1 MKYKLTFL
9 LDSKN
14 PWFEKY
20 LRKYNFRLKN
30 KYIIKISKNYN
41 NIKNQDIV
49 FILSYTRIL
58 PSQFLKKNK
67 LNLIVHE
74 SKLPKDKG
82 FAPVA
87 YQVLKNKRTIHLS
100 LFEAVKKV
108 DSGPIFLRDKFI
120 LNGTEL
126 SEELRAKQAFG
137 KLKII
142 KKFLLKYPK
151 LISKKQTGKGNF
163 NKKRKPKDSKIN
175 INKSI
180 KSQFNLLRVSDNES
194 YPCYFEYKK
203 QKYVLKIYKKNKY
216 DN

>member
-1 MKYKLTFL
+1 M
-9 LDSKN
+9 
-14 PWFEKY
+14 
-20 LRKYNFRLKN
+20 N
-30 KYIIKISKNYN
+30 KAYFTQINSE
-41 NIKNQDIV
+41 
-49 FILSYTRIL
+49 
-58 PSQFLKKNK
+58 LKKSRGIIIPHAGK
-67 LNLIVHE
+67 KYAGMCRK
-74 SKLPKDKG
+74 SAFQYLP
-82 FAPVA
+82 
-87 YQVLKNKRTIHLS
+87 RTN
-100 LFEAVKKV
+100 VKKILYISAIHSPGDTDNIYILKKDTGFPKINLQLKKALPEKIKDEHSFKWV
-108 DSGPIFLRDKFI
+108 EQELRNQFPNVNICCLCPDTKVSI
-120 LNGTEL
+120 KKL

-175 INKSI
+175 IKKSI